1 MVEDQGITAEE
12 VTEQVVDAKFES
24 AGDDSVVKVDLSKPL
39 TNETEEAEAEPAGM
53 VGGNENP
60 ETSEEQEE
68 VQPQGEEQEVS
79 TLEEIT
85 DEVVDEAEEVVVETP
100 DIVNALP
107 ENIQKLVDFME
118 DTGGDLGDYVKL
130 NADTSKLDNSEV
142 LDQFYKAT
150 KPHLSAEERNF
161 LLEDRFGFDEDMDEE
176 RTVRGKKIA
185 MKEQVAEA
193 RAYIDGQKSKYY
205 EEIKA
210 GSKLT
215 NEQQKA
221 VNFFDRY
228 NKESEEADKHAKSQ
242 KEFFKQK
249 TETVFNDNFK
259 GFEYNVGDKRFR
271 FNVKN
276 VNDVKA
282 DQGDIGNFVQK
293 FLDKDNKMSDA
304 KGYHK
309 SLFTAN
315 NPDAIAQ
322 HFYEQ
327 GKADAIKET
336 IAKSKN
342 IDVNSRGTHGETNV
356 GGLKVRVLGEG
367 SDDFKFKIRKK
378 K

>member
-1 MVEDQGITAEE
+1 MVEEVTPTVVDDNITKVEIKANEVVEDDDVTRVDLSIPPEVEE
-12 VTEQVVDAKFES
+12 VTEVV
-24 AGDDSVVKVDLSKPL
+24 
-39 TNETEEAEAEPAGM
+39 
-53 VGGNENP
+53 
-60 ETSEEQEE
+60 EE
-68 VQPQGEEQEVS
+68 VAPVEGVINT
-79 TLEEIT
+79 TLEEVT
-85 DEVVDEAEEVVVETP
+85 EESVEPAEDVVVELEPKAT
-100 DIVNALP
+100 VELP
-107 ENIQKLVDFME
+107 ENIQKLVSFME
-118 DTGGDLGDYVKL
+118 DTGGDLNDYVRL

-142 LDQFYKAT
+142 LDQYYKAT
-150 KPHLSAEERNF
+150 KPHLSADERNF
-161 LLEDRFGFDEDMDEE
+161 LLEDRFGFDEDVDEE
-176 RTVRGKKIA
+176 RSIKGKKIA
-185 MKEQVAEA
+185 LKEQVAEA

-215 NEQQKA
+215 DEQQKA

-228 NKESEEADKHAKSQ
+228 NKESEETSLHTKSQ

-249 TETVFNDNFK
+249 TENVFNEQFK
-259 GFEYNVGDKRFR
+259 GFEYNVGEKKFR

-276 VNDVKA
+276 VEDVKA
-282 DQGDIGNFVQK
+282 SQGDIGNFVQK

-336 IAKSKN
+336 IAKGKN
-342 IDVNSRGTHGETNV
+342 IDVNSRGTHGEQQV
-356 GGLKVRVLGEG
+356 GGTKFKVIGET
-367 SDDFKFKIRKK
+367 SSDFKFKIKK
-378 K
+378 KK